1 MRMAAARASD
11 YENDCKK
18 EARAQSQH
26 LKFIDDNRA
35 GPGVRSTKAATEKRL
50 GAPST
55 CAG

>member
-26 LKFIDDNRA
+26 LKFIDDNGA
-35 GPGVRSTKAATEKRL
+35 GPGPVCESGSRKKAR
-50 GAPST
+50 APSK
-55 CAG
+55 CAE

>member
-26 LKFIDDNRA
+26 VKFIDENGGGPVCGYESRNRKKA
-35 GPGVRSTKAATEKRL
+35 TGPLEMR
-50 GAPST
+50 
-55 CAG
+55 